1 MTIENDGSI
10 SEKLDSLLSQ
20 IDAYQDRFSVFENHL
35 SSICKRFNA
44 LIGIKD
50 VEHLEFMERLA
61 ESGRKQQQLENELE
75 RSKLITAALTSCNKA
90 LVYAD
95 TEEQFLTQVCDFIV
109 KSGGFCMVWIG
120 YAIDDE
126 QKTIQPMASSG
137 FDTGYV
143 EQLQLTWSD
152 SPIGQGPTGRAIRNR
167 KPELSRNIIT
177 DEHFEPWR
185 FEAMKRGFASSLSLP
200 LILPN
205 DQVLGALNLYSREVD
220 YFSDDEIHI
229 LFTMSRDIAF
239 GIQSQRDLKKNR
251 ELAIK
256 NQRDYKS
263 RIAISALLETSLQAI
278 SLQQQLEAAMDL
290 IISVPWLTIES
301 RGSIFL
307 ADEANRKLTLAV
319 QRNLSVPLLEL
330 CRQIDYGY
338 CLCGRA
344 AQDRAVVFAPC
355 IDERHDVSFPGIKPH
370 GHFCVPIESLGK
382 LLGVLNLYVAHGHD
396 RDADEEQFL
405 VTFANTLAGIIERK
419 RAEEQIRKMA
429 RTDSLTQL
437 PNRAAFMERLNHEI
451 VRAKRQN
458 ELLAILFIDLDGFK
472 KVNDNHGHQI
482 GDELLTHVG
491 KRIGQ
496 CLRESDVIGRLGGDE
511 FCLILP
517 NITSPDDSIKV
528 AGKIILSVNQPYFLK
543 GTEVHVGSSI
553 GISLYPA
560 HGTDAE
566 SLLRKADLSLY
577 AVKQCGRNHCQVY
590 RPEFEEIM
598 Q

>member
-1 MTIENDGSI
+1 MTIEGDGTI
-10 SEKLDSLLSQ
+10 TDKLDSLLLQVDSYDHKFTT
-20 IDAYQDRFSVFENHL
+20 IESHL
-35 SSICKRFNA
+35 GSICKQFNA
-44 LIGIKD
+44 LIGIRD

-61 ESGRKQQQLENELE
+61 ESGRRQQQLESELE

-90 LVYAD
+90 LAYAD
-95 TEEQFLTQVCDFIV
+95 TEEQFLSQVCDFIV

-120 YAIDDE
+120 YALTDE
-126 QKTIQPMASSG
+126 RKTIQPMASSG

-143 EQLQLTWSD
+143 EKLHLTWSD
-152 SPIGQGPTGRAIRNR
+152 TPEGQGPTGRAIRNR
-167 KPELSRNIIT
+167 KPELSRNITT
-177 DEHFEPWR
+177 DENFAPWR
-185 FEAMKRGFASSLSLP
+185 SEAIKRGYASSLSLP

-205 DQVLGALNLYSREVD
+205 EEVLGALNLYSREID
-220 YFSDDEIHI
+220 YFSDDEIHV

-251 ELAIK
+251 EQAIK

-301 RGSIFL
+301 RGSIFI
-307 ADEANRKLTLAV
+307 ADEANKKLNLAV
-319 QRNLSVPLLEL
+319 QRNLSAPLLEM

-344 AQDRAVVFAPC
+344 AKERTVVFAPC
-355 IDERHDVSFPGIKPH
+355 LDERHDVHFAGIKPH

-396 RDADEEQFL
+396 RDEDEEHFL

-419 RAEEQIRKMA
+419 RAEEQISKMA
-429 RTDSLTQL
+429 RTDPLTQL
-437 PNRAAFMERLNHEI
+437 PNRAAFLERLNHEI
-451 VRAKRQN
+451 VRAKRQS
-458 ELLAILFIDLDGFK
+458 EILSVLFIDLDGFK
-472 KVNDNHGHQI
+472 KINDNHGHQI
-482 GDELLTHVG
+482 GDELLMHVG
-491 KRIGQ
+491 RRISQ

-517 NITSPDDSIKV
+517 NISFQEDSIKV
-528 AGKIILSVNQPYFLK
+528 ADKIIQSINKPYFLK
-543 GTEVHVGSSI
+543 GTEAHVGASI
-553 GISLYPA
+553 GISLYPE
-560 HGTDAE
+560 HGIDAE
-566 SLLRKADLSLY
+566 SLLHKSDLSLY
-577 AVKQCGRNHCQVY
+577 AVKQCGRNHCLVY
-590 RPEFEEIM
+590 RPDFEEILH
-598 Q
+598 